1 MAPFELQQLEPELQE
16 IAVDDYHFRN
26 WAKTF
31 TCKPELLFS
40 PQTEKQVQK
49 VVKQPVK
56 KKFLIFKTIFFRLFY
71 WQIN

>member
-16 IAVDDYHFRN
+16 IAVDDYQFRN

-56 KKFLIFKTIFFRLFY
+56 KKFF
-71 WQIN
+71 

>member
-16 IAVDDYHFRN
+16 IAVDDYQFRN

-31 TCKPELLFS
+31 ACKPELLFS

-56 KKFLIFKTIFFRLFY
+56 KIFFKYLKQYFLDY
-71 WQIN
+71 FISK